1 MFEHTKTGQL
11 TRRRIL
17 GLSLTAA
24 ALAPIVAACG
34 APATPTAAPKPTE
47 APKAAAPAATTA
59 PAAAATTA
67 PAAKPTEAPKPTA
80 AAAAAKPTEAPKPTA
95 AAGATAKPAT
105 AGGAFDWMKF
115 KGDSINVEMSTSP
128 RSDMFKKYQKEFEDL
143 TGIKVNLEITP
154 EQQARQKQVIQ
165 FQAGA
170 TDFDVTFVSLARPE
184 ATLRQEQVD
193 PGPQALGDR
202 HEQDPRRVRLRGH
215 RQGRRRLR
223 DPGRWPHGHHADDHR
238 PLDGLLE
245 QGALR
250 QGRPEVPDQPRR
262 DVRRRPRS

>member
-105 AGGAFDWMKF
+105 AGGSFDWMKF
-115 KGDSINVEMSTSP
+115 KGDTINVEMSTSP
-128 RSDMFKKYQKEFEDL
+128 RSDLLKKYQKEFEDL
-143 TGIKVNLEITP
+143 TGITVTSRSSPSSSTP
-154 EQQARQKQVIQ
+154 EA
-165 FQAGA
+165 
-170 TDFDVTFVSLARPE
+170 
-184 ATLRQEQVD
+184 
-193 PGPQALGDR
+193 GDR
-202 HEQDPRRVRLRGH
+202 VPGSGH
-215 RQGRRRLR
+215 RL
-223 DPGRWPHGHHADDHR
+223 
-238 PLDGLLE
+238 
-245 QGALR
+245 
-250 QGRPEVPDQPRR
+250 RR
-262 DVRRRPRS
+262 DVRLAGTSRSDSSARASGPRTSSPG